1 MYLRIF
7 RIFLLNID
15 NIPINRFKRLIT
27 ILNLLRIPYKLI
39 RL

>member
-15 NIPINRFKRLIT
+15 NISYANYKRLIT
-27 ILNLLRIPYKLI
+27 ILDMLKIPYKLI